1 MKKIYFNNW
10 TIEVQNYV
18 FTDQQ
23 VYENGLRIEP
33 VNAIL
38 IQQQLLQSM
47 TMQNVSIIHFD
58 KNNNI
63 DRITMIYKNEI
74 ERLVTRVDKVA
85 IGYICVRRVHNDLI
99 QIMVIVNISI
109 QRVFWDNDYNHRWYS
124 QIVSHMASKISI
136 RNKQV
141 NR

>member
-33 VNAIL
+33 INAIL

-47 TMQNVSIIHFD
+47 TMQNVSIIYFN

-63 DRITMIYKNEI
+63 DGITMIYKNEI

-85 IGYICVRRVHNDLI
+85 IGYMC
-99 QIMVIVNISI
+99 S
-109 QRVFWDNDYNHRWYS
+109 
-124 QIVSHMASKISI
+124 AST
-136 RNKQV
+136 Q
-141 NR
+141 